1 MEIAS
6 NYFFGRKTLS
16 ENPSKVFRKSVESP
30 EKVFRNFLESPL
42 VSLIVGLFGGSRQES
57 LREDGGEWL
66 EAVFFSFV
74 GLAAYSTVGT

>member
-1 MEIAS
+1 MKKSLNIE
-6 NYFFGRKTLS
+6 FS

-74 GLAAYSTVGT
+74 GLAAYSRHVVS